1 MEVRGESGTHVVA
14 DAQIG
19 CGAVKE
25 RAAKTARR
33 LERHGGTRVVA
44 CVLTLV
50 RLSVLRRQAVEA
62 IRRVAASTCPWSSV
76 PSDTPTKPRGV
87 PAATRS
93 VQLSLLYKSS
103 SEAAVSGE
111 FVVHM
116 GVGADALSRLEKDA
130 RANGR
135 RIVELDL
142 SEPRLARRGRATATC
157 DRGTQQSWRVGVLA
171 PVDLV
176 GCRSSTG
183 RTAAVKEAG
192 APQPEEAMTMQY
204 LLTIWMEE
212 PEEFVLT
219 PEAMEPWK
227 VFNNAAAAAGVL
239 RGGSGLQPST
249 TATTVRGGGE
259 VVLTDGPFVE
269 TKEQLAG
276 YYVVD
281 CADLDEAIAW
291 AKKVPAVVWGAAIE
305 VRPVVGGTDITENSD
320 AAGTAAS

>member
-1 MEVRGESGTHVVA
+1 
-14 DAQIG
+14 
-19 CGAVKE
+19 
-25 RAAKTARR
+25 
-33 LERHGGTRVVA
+33 
-44 CVLTLV
+44 
-50 RLSVLRRQAVEA
+50 
-62 IRRVAASTCPWSSV
+62 
-76 PSDTPTKPRGV
+76 
-87 PAATRS
+87 
-93 VQLSLLYKSS
+93 
-103 SEAAVSGE
+103 
-111 FVVHM
+111 
-116 GVGADALSRLEKDA
+116 
-130 RANGR
+130 
-135 RIVELDL
+135 
-142 SEPRLARRGRATATC
+142 
-157 DRGTQQSWRVGVLA
+157 
-171 PVDLV
+171 
-176 GCRSSTG
+176 
-183 RTAAVKEAG
+183 
-192 APQPEEAMTMQY
+192 MQY